1 MENASKALLI
11 AGTILISILIIGIF
25 VYVFRAGGSLGEAYD
40 KKQTAEQLELYNS
53 KFEAYLGRDCTIMDM
68 ISLFNL
74 AYNVNESSNY
84 DSQDTVE
91 IKVYAGKKIFNISK
105 EPPQKDVN
113 TGNIIGNTLLNRNQ
127 VFVGESMGT
136 KISIYDLTTKT
147 LKELGIDSTEDKL
160 TETRLS
166 EQNGTIYKYLFKNT
180 EIKYEHNNG
189 KVSSMKFQMKTNND
203 Y

>member
-68 ISLFNL
+68 ISLCNL

-84 DSQDTVE
+84 DSQDSIE
-91 IKVYAGKKIFNISK
+91 LKVYAGKKIFNISK
-105 EPPQKDVN
+105 EPPQRDNEGK
-113 TGNIIGNTLLNRNQ
+113 IIDATHLNRNQ

-166 EQNGTIYKYLFKNT
+166 EQNGTIYKYLFENT